1 MILLDTNVVSET
13 MKPTP
18 SHQVIAWLDRQAPAT
33 LYLSTITVAELQY
46 GIACLPDGR
55 RRDLLQQGVDTLIQL
70 YEGRILSFDLAA
82 ARRYADLAAQA
93 RQRGLGFPLPDSYIG
108 AIAAVSKFKV
118 ATRDEAPYLAAGL
131 SIVNPWNAA

>member
-18 SHQVIAWLDRQAPAT
+18 SPLVMAWLDRQASTT

-46 GIACLPDGR
+46 GIACLPDSR
-55 RRDLLQQGVDTLIQL
+55 RRGLLQQGVDALIQL
-70 YEGRILSFDLAA
+70 YEGRILNFDLAA
-82 ARRYADLAAQA
+82 ARCYADLAARA
-93 RQRGLGFPLPDSYIG
+93 RKQGRGFPLPDSYIG
-108 AIAAVSKFKV
+108 AIAAVGNLKV

-131 SIVNPWNAA
+131 SVINPWNAE

>member
-18 SHQVIAWLDRQAPAT
+18 SPQVIAWLDRQAPAT

-46 GIACLPDGR
+46 GIACLPDSR
-55 RRDLLQQGVDTLIQL
+55 RRDLLQQGVDALIQL

>member
-13 MKPTP
+13 MKPAP
-18 SHQVIAWLDRQAPAT
+18 SPVVMAWLDRQAPTT

-46 GIACLPDGR
+46 GIACLPDSR
-55 RRDLLQQGVDTLIQL
+55 RRDQLQQGVDALIQL
-70 YEGRILSFDLAA
+70 YEGRILAFDLAA

-93 RQRGLGFPLPDSYIG
+93 RQRGRGFPLPDSYIG
-108 AIAAVSKFKV
+108 AIAAVAKLKI

-131 SIVNPWNAA
+131 SIINPWSAE